1 MNHRFSVED
10 SSGLLNERR
19 RESKRRALTLVAL
32 LALASLAQTACGQKG
47 DLYLPDPKPATP
59 AK

>member
-1 MNHRFSVED
+1 MNHRFSVEY

-19 RESKRRALTLVAL
+19 RESKRSALALIAL
-32 LALASLAQTACGQKG
+32 LALVSLTQTACGQKG
-47 DLYLPDPKPATP
+47 DLYLPDAKPATP